1 MRRRGPDSQHLS
13 TCSQGRVS
21 AQGHP
26 PPSFSPQGT
35 LAQVSRVQ
43 GFCLRLQGD
52 SQTQAPLKE
61 LTDKKAPGWSPGTRR
76 CQEVREGWERA

>member
-1 MRRRGPDSQHLS
+1 MSHMKKGSRLPAPVYLWPRPSVCPR
-13 TCSQGRVS
+13 
-21 AQGHP
+21 

-52 SQTQAPLKE
+52 PQTRAPLKE
-61 LTDKKAPGWSPGTRR
+61 LTD
-76 CQEVREGWERA
+76 REASRMEPRDQKV